1 MKREIDAIM
10 REQELKKRG
19 GEDGEG
25 KKKENSV

>member
-25 KKKENSV
+25 KKKGK